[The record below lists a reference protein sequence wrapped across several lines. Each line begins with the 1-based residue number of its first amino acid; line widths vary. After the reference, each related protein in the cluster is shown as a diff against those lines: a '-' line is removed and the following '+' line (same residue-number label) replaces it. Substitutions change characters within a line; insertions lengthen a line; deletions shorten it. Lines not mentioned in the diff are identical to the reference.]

1 MIEQSAILEC
11 QIRKKA
17 ARLPDLCSTSVD
29 FRFRNP
35 LVRNL
40 RKKPK
45 GGSETGKN
53 IDYRQGTMI

>member
-35 LVRNL
+35 SGSKL
-40 RKKPK
+40 KK
-45 GGSETGKN
+45 ETK
-53 IDYRQGTMI
+53 RM